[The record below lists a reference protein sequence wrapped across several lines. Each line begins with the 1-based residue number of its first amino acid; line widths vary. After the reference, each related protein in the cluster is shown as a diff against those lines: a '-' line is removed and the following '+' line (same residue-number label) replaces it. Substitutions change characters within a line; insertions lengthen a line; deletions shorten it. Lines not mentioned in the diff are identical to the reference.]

1 MSDTVRK
8 KVIEV
13 DTGSAVKNVDNLTS
27 SFVPL
32 SKQIKD
38 LKNQLAQLEQ
48 GTEEYNRVSKQ
59 LADTQQKRIEITEA
73 AKYSNK
79 DFGQT
84 MSNLTNVSLGLV
96 GGINAVAASMSLI
109 GGDAEKMQKALVPIQ
124 LIMATIQGFSA
135 LDKALKS
142 IQGLKNAFSEMG
154 DAVDVAKIETVK
166 AEVDSIPDTKVINIE
181 VNSAQATAELAAVS
195 TAANGVAD
203 AEGNIATKGKLVSAT
218 NKGIATTGKGI
229 KGILGGVAKGFKTA
243 ALAVKSFLMAN
254 PILAAIT
261 AAVAAIAAGL
271 AFLNKKMEES
281 GRVAK
286 EEANILSQANSAYEE
301 QTVRLNV
308 LLKTAQ
314 DHNQSLDERKKAV
327 EELNKIVPD
336 YNAQL
341 NEETGLYTANAQALQ
356 TYLNNLKQKLQLE
369 AYEGKIKEYL
379 QKQLELEEEINDI
392 QNTGWWRVKARIRAR
407 REEIAEIDK
416 DIDRLYG
423 KIGKIDLGAALDDN
437 KVEDTK
443 KNATKVVQQIKKVED
458 ALKEMKKV
466 ASEAWDAV
474 FDARRLN
481 RSMRGTVSAFSTMK
495 DTILKTMKQLNLG
508 QVFKSQFADFI
519 NKGENSEYSAMFKDL
534 FSFEQ
539 VFKHPNI
546 FDELSL
552 EAVKYAKNIEKINE
566 KLSNKSGNLTPAQTK
581 QFEDEKKR
589 NEALLEDV
597 NRRKEAY
604 SRAYEAVEK
613 YREEMV
619 ETQDTLV
626 SQQRETSLL
635 NTQLDIQ
642 RKYRDEIVSGNYLAD
657 INNTISAEE
666 AEINSLKAMNRYIEK
681 RIELIKSDPELYK
694 EFYDYVKTLQQ
705 QKYENEREIASKEIQ
720 LDINKYNRRKQEA
733 EYYYEELEKL
743 ISGKQ
748 NELENNNIL
757 AGLGTSAYNTEF
769 EKQKIVVETIKSEMQ
784 SLEDARQQ
792 NLIGEEEYNA
802 KMLQLKTHLLEE
814 SKKLDNARVDNAVN
828 AVNTYVNVFQ
838 SVTSTIGTLLQSQ
851 MDMYD
856 ENSEEY
862 KKLQIAQGWLTTL
875 SGTLGAFMSGI
886 NSGIPAPYN
895 LILAAA
901 MAATTFA
908 AGAAQ
913 IANMQNESHTNAM
926 TSGASNVGSEYETT
940 AYATQAEVVSSV
952 GEQRVTV
959 LESDISSTQNRVQVR
974 EANATF

>member
-1 MSDTVRK
+1 MADTVKK
-8 KVIEV
+8 KVIDIE
-13 DTGSAVKNVDNLTS
+13 TGSAVKNVNELTS
-27 SFVPL
+27 SFTPL

-38 LKNQLAQLEQ
+38 LKNQLSQLEQ
-48 GTEEYNRVSKQ
+48 GTAEYDRVAKQ
-59 LADTQQKRIEITEA
+59 LADTQQKRIEVTEA

-96 GGINAVAASMSLI
+96 GGINAVAASMSLV
-109 GGDAEKMQKALVPIQ
+109 GGDADKMREALVPIQ

-135 LDKALKS
+135 LDTALKS
-142 IQGLKNAFSEMG
+142 IKGLKNAFSDLG

-166 AEVDSIPDTKVINIE
+166 AEIESIPDTKTINIE

-203 AEGNIATKGKLVSAT
+203 AEGNIASKGKLVSAT

-327 EELNKIVPD
+327 EELNKIVPN

-341 NEETGLYTANAQALQ
+341 NEETGLYTANAEALK

-392 QNTGWWRVKARIRAR
+392 QNTGWWRVKARIRNR
-407 REEIAEIDK
+407 REEIAELDK

-466 ASEAWDAV
+466 ASEAWESV
-474 FDARRLN
+474 FDARRLD

-539 VFKHPNI
+539 VFEHPNI

-552 EAVKYAKNIEKINE
+552 EAAKYAKNIEKINE

-604 SRAYEAVEK
+604 NRAYEAIEK

-635 NTQLDIQ
+635 NTQLDLQ
-642 RKYRDEIVSGNYLAD
+642 RKYRDEIASGNYLAD

-681 RIELIKSDPELYK
+681 RIEFIKSDKDLYK

-720 LDINKYNRRKQEA
+720 LDINKYNRRKQEV

-748 NELENNNIL
+748 DKLENRNLL

-769 EKQKIVVETIKSEMQ
+769 KKQKIVVETIQSEMK
-784 SLEDARQQ
+784 SLEKERKL

-802 KMLQLKTHLLEE
+802 KMLELKTHLNKE
-814 SKKLDNARVDNAVN
+814 SKKLDKARVDNAI
-828 AVNTYVNVFQ
+828 AAINTYVNVFQ
-838 SVTSTIGTLLQSQ
+838 SVTSTIGSLLQEQ
-851 MDMYD
+851 MNMYD
-856 ENSEEY
+856 ENSKEY
-862 KKLQIAQGWLTTL
+862 KKLQVANAWINTL

-886 NSGIPAPYN
+886 NSGVPAPWN
-895 LILAAA
+895 LIVAAA

-908 AGAAQ
+908 AGVAQ
-913 IANMQNESHTNAM
+913 ISNIQNESHTNAM

-952 GEQRVTV
+952 GDQRVYVT
-959 LESDISSTQNRVQVR
+959 ESDISSTQNRVAVR
-974 EANATF
+974 ESNATF